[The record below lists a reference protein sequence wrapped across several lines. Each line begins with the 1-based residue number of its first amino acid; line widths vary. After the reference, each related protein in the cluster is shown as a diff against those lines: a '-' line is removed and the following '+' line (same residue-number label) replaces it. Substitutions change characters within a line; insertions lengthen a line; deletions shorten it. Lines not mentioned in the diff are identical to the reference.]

1 MRSLKYNLSRKTL
14 EHLYKAFIRPK
25 LEYASCV
32 WSNASLEQLRDVE
45 NVQLASMRVVTGAI
59 KGTKHE
65 SIYRELPWETTYER
79 RLNKNLAVYYKTY
92 HNLVPSYLRDIL
104 PPKVHLRTTYN
115 LRNKNNIQTLNAKTA
130 LYQNSFV
137 PKTSKQWNE
146 ISDNIQYI
154 GSLNDFKK
162 HLAKKDTHAPH
173 HYNLGNR
180 RYQIVTSRM
189 RMHCSSLNSHLHK
202 MHIVESSRC
211 SCGAANEDPEHY
223 FFTCTNYVNARHIFN
238 TIDNSIILNVNNILY
253 GDNKKSQRQNNQ
265 LIDLVAEYI
274 KQTKRF

>member
-1 MRSLKYNLSRKTL
+1 MNNTPIDEVMEHKHLGCILQNNCIWRRQLEELTTSCAKKVDILRSLKYTLSRKTL

-104 PPKVHLRTTYN
+104 PPPWKSASH
-115 LRNKNNIQTLNAKTA
+115 TL
-130 LYQNSFV
+130 
-137 PKTSKQWNE
+137 
-146 ISDNIQYI
+146 
-154 GSLNDFKK
+154 
-162 HLAKKDTHAPH
+162 
-173 HYNLGNR
+173 
-180 RYQIVTSRM
+180 
-189 RMHCSSLNSHLHK
+189 
-202 MHIVESSRC
+202 
-211 SCGAANEDPEHY
+211 
-223 FFTCTNYVNARHIFN
+223 
-238 TIDNSIILNVNNILY
+238 
-253 GDNKKSQRQNNQ
+253 
-265 LIDLVAEYI
+265 
-274 KQTKRF
+274 